1 MRRRSFLASALA
13 YGASAALAQDREW
26 LLFAGTYTARRSK
39 GIYALRFHSDGQL
52 APLALAGECS
62 NPSFLTL
69 GAGNHLYAVNENP
82 QGSVSAFAFDSAS
95 GALKLLNTAAS
106 KGSDPCHV
114 SLDHSGKW
122 LFAANYTSGS
132 VAAFAVQPSGA
143 LGEASA
149 FVQHSGSSVDP
160 ERQTGPHAHMALVS
174 SDNHF
179 LFVPDL
185 GLDEVVVYRFD
196 PAKGSLTPN
205 DPPFWKTGPGFGPRH
220 LAFGPNARYAYVLGE
235 MAAAVCVY
243 RYDAKTGAAE
253 AVQTVSMLPANYQGP
268 KSGAEIAVHANGR
281 FLYASNRGH
290 DSIAIFRID
299 PADGKLSAVDRV
311 AARVK
316 TPRNFAIDPTGRFLL
331 AAGQDSNAIATF
343 RIDSNSGLLTPA
355 GDPVESPAPVSLV
368 FAPAS

>member
-1 MRRRSFLASALA
+1 M
-13 YGASAALAQDREW
+13 
-26 LLFAGTYTARRSK
+26 
-39 GIYALRFHSDGQL
+39 
-52 APLALAGECS
+52 
-62 NPSFLTL
+62 
-69 GAGNHLYAVNENP
+69 
-82 QGSVSAFAFDSAS
+82 
-95 GALKLLNTAAS
+95 
-106 KGSDPCHV
+106 
-114 SLDHSGKW
+114 
-122 LFAANYTSGS
+122 
-132 VAAFAVQPSGA
+132 
-143 LGEASA
+143 LGE
-149 FVQHSGSSVDP
+149 
-160 ERQTGPHAHMALVS
+160 L
-174 SDNHF
+174 
-179 LFVPDL
+179 
-185 GLDEVVVYRFD
+185 
-196 PAKGSLTPN
+196 
-205 DPPFWKTGPGFGPRH
+205 
-220 LAFGPNARYAYVLGE
+220 
-235 MAAAVCVY
+235 AAAVCVY

-299 PADGKLSAVDRV
+299 PADGKLAPVDRV